1 MNYYFFGE
9 TMRRLMS
16 GIIILAMAYGMMSCE
31 TRASNDQP
39 IYKNSEATVED
50 RIADLMSKM
59 TLEEKVAQ
67 MAQYVGLEHMKKAE
81 EDLSPEELHNNDAL
95 GFYPGLHSSDIAKM
109 TEEGKIGSFLHVISA
124 KEANHLQGLAMKSRL
139 QIPLLIGI
147 DAIHG
152 NGLNYGATIYPTP
165 IGLASTFDEELSY
178 RVGKETAKEMRATG
192 SHWAFTPNIDI
203 ARDARWGRVGET
215 FGEDPYLVGNMGV
228 EMIKGFQQGDFTGDE
243 KVIACAKHLIGGGE
257 PLNGTNASPLDLS
270 MRSIREVHLPPY
282 RRAVQEANV
291 FSIMTAHN
299 EVNGIPCHSSKE
311 FMTDIVR
318 KEYGFEGFYVSDW
331 MDIERIHTLHGQA
344 ESLDDAFRMSVN
356 NGMDM
361 HMHGPKFT
369 ESIVEAVKKGIV
381 PEERV
386 NDACA
391 MILEV
396 KFRLGL
402 FENPYVLE
410 EKAEEVVFNQEHQAT
425 ALEIAR
431 KSIVLLK
438 NDGILPLPKNK
449 YKKVFITGPNANNET
464 ILGDWHWYQ
473 PEDRIITVKEGL
485 EAVAKDK
492 GFELDYYNS
501 GEIIGKTTDKAI
513 STAASKA
520 SKADIAIVVVGENS
534 LRYDW
539 KNKTCGENTDRAHI
553 NLPGRQ
559 LELIKAIKKTGTPVV
574 AVLVN
579 GRPIGEEWLEDNM
592 SAVLE
597 AWEPGSF
604 GGQAITE
611 ILFGDVNPTAK
622 LPITVPRTVGQVKLY
637 YNHKPSH
644 YFHKYKFT
652 NKDPLYAFGFGLS
665 YTKYEIRNVAL
676 DKSKIKGDDTF
687 TVTCNVKNV
696 GKEDGEE
703 TVQVYIRDDY
713 SSVTRPVKELKAYK
727 KVALKAG
734 ESKSLSF
741 ELTTQDLA
749 FFDQNMEWGVEKG
762 AFTIM
767 VGNSSRDKD
776 LKKVKLEVS
785 ETKKLNL
792 NDYKPNYPS
801 L

>member
-1 MNYYFFGE
+1 
-9 TMRRLMS
+9 MRNLITGLIFIAIAFS
-16 GIIILAMAYGMMSCE
+16 NISCE
-31 TRASNDQP
+31 TRASNDKP
-39 IYKNSEATVED
+39 IYKNSNIDVQD
-50 RIADLMSKM
+50 RVRDLMSRM

-67 MAQYVGLEHMKKAE
+67 MAQFVGLEHMKKAE

-124 KEANHLQGLAMKSRL
+124 EEANKLQGLAMHSRL
-139 QIPLLIGI
+139 KIPLLIGI

-165 IGLASTFDEELSY
+165 IGVASTWEENLSY
-178 RVGKETAKEMRATG
+178 RVGEESAKEMRATG

-228 EMIKGFQQGDFTGDE
+228 EMIKGFQQGDFTGNE

-299 EVNGIPCHSSKE
+299 EVNGIPCHNSKE

-318 KEYGFEGFYVSDW
+318 DEYGFDGFYVSDW

-344 ESLDDAFRMSVN
+344 ENLDDAFRSSVN

-361 HMHGPKFT
+361 HMHGPKFSA
-369 ESIVEAVKKGIV
+369 SIISAVREGIV
-381 PEERV
+381 PEARV
-386 NDACA
+386 NEACSK
-391 MILEV
+391 ILEV

-402 FENPYVLE
+402 FENPYVD
-410 EKAEEVVFNQEHQAT
+410 EKKADEVVFNQQHQAT
-425 ALEIAR
+425 SLEIAR

-438 NDGILPLPKNK
+438 NDGILPL
-449 YKKVFITGPNANNET
+449 KKGQHKKIFLTGPNADNET
-464 ILGDWHWYQ
+464 ILGDWTWYQ
-473 PEDRIITVKEGL
+473 PQDRIITVKEGL
-485 EAVAKDK
+485 EAVSKDK
-492 GFELDYYNS
+492 GFKLDYYNS
-501 GEIIGKTTDKAI
+501 GEVIGKTTDKAI
-513 STAASKA
+513 KEAALRA
-520 SKADIAIVVVGENS
+520 AKADLAVVVVGENS
-534 LRYDW
+534 MRWDW

-553 NLPGRQ
+553 DLPGRQ
-559 LELIKAIKKTGTPVV
+559 LELIKAIKKTGTPVL

-579 GRPIGEEWLEDNM
+579 GRPIGEEWLENNV
-592 SAVLE
+592 SGILE
-597 AWEPGSF
+597 AWEPGTF

-652 NKDPLYAFGFGLS
+652 NKDPLYAFGYGLS
-665 YTKYEIRNVAL
+665 YTKYTTDNIAVN
-676 DKSKIKGDDTF
+676 KTSIKGDGTF
-687 TVTCNVKNV
+687 TVSCDVSNI
-696 GKEDGEE
+696 GKVDGEE

-713 SSVTRPVKELKAYK
+713 SSVTRPVKELKAYRK
-727 KVALKAG
+727 INLNAG
-734 ESKSLSF
+734 ETKSVTFDLS
-741 ELTTQDLA
+741 TQDLA
-749 FFDQNMEWGVEKG
+749 FFNQEMEWGVEKG
-762 AFTIM
+762 MFTIM
-767 VGNSSRDKD
+767 VGSSSRDKD
-776 LKKVKLEVS
+776 LKSVKLEVS
-785 ETKKLNL
+785 ETKKLEL
-792 NDYKPNYPS
+792 NDYKPNYPAM
-801 L
+801 